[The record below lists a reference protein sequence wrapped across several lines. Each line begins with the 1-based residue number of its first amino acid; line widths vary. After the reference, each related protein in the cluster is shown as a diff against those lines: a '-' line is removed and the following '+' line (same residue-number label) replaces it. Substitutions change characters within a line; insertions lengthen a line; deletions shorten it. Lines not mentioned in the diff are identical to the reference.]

1 MNKKYPKYILC
12 QKIIIFL
19 FIPFFLVKSFPVND
33 TDSNIIINKNLRKNS
48 NEDLN
53 IPNKVNSI
61 IIGPEDE
68 DSNFISSYVNKYG
81 QLFVETFSNKKSNK
95 RYIYS
100 LISNGREYFENSIKE
115 ITLENSLLN
124 IKNMNSIVLGSE
136 KNQLLL
142 NILYGVNNN
151 YFELLNI
158 SSDSNNNNYFKPNED
173 LMNFKILSNTNSLLR
188 LSNSIFLFSYLD
200 FIFYKNIIF

>member
-19 FIPFFLVKSFPVND
+19 FIQFFLVKSFLVND

-68 DSNFISSYVNKYG
+68 DSNFISSYVNKDG
-81 QLFVETFSNKKSNK
+81 QLFVETFSNKISNK

-100 LISNGREYFENSIKE
+100 LLNNGREFYENSINE
-115 ITLENSLLN
+115 ITLEKKLLN
-124 IKNMNSIVLGSE
+124 IKNMNSISLKSKYG
-136 KNQLLL
+136 KTLL
-142 NILYGVNNN
+142 NIFYGDNNSY
-151 YFELLNI
+151 YFEYLNI
-158 SSDSNNNNYFKPNED
+158 SSYANKIYYKPKED
-173 LMNFKILSNTNSLLR
+173 LKNLKILSIHCSDYQILNYFFPILLEKM
-188 LSNSIFLFSYLD
+188 IH
-200 FIFYKNIIF
+200 IT